1 VAAASSSGDGGVS
14 GGGGGRPGARVTGPR
29 GAPKKR
35 VETANV
41 ANGARARGPVEKYIN
56 ETLLNQ

>member
-1 VAAASSSGDGGVS
+1 MYCAWRRRRRRRRATVASVAAAAAD
-14 GGGGGRPGARVTGPR
+14 GRPGARVTGPR

-41 ANGARARGPVEKYIN
+41 TSGTA
-56 ETLLNQ
+56 